1 MIGVLKTVYSIVRSI
16 AMTQAFITGITN
28 PLALV
33 GGTALAAAAVVKL
46 GGGTEAYAE
55 GTDSTSGGM
64 ALVGE
69 EGPELLVPP
78 PNSAVVN
85 NTTMTSLANKDDNT
99 AVVAAV
105 RALGAKMD
113 TMISKL
119 GNGGDFVM
127 QVSNREFGRVINEHL
142 GEDGFHPIKLR
153 TA

>member
-1 MIGVLKTVYSIVRSI
+1 MKIFFSQFAIAVGPLVDLMTAGFQSLNGFLTENAYIMQTIGLAMTFAFGAASIGGIIKMIGVLKTVYSIVRSI

-85 NTTMTSLANKDDNT
+85 NTTMTTRQS
-99 AVVAAV
+99 
-105 RALGAKMD
+105 
-113 TMISKL
+113 
-119 GNGGDFVM
+119 
-127 QVSNREFGRVINEHL
+127 
-142 GEDGFHPIKLR
+142 
-153 TA
+153 